1 MNLKER
7 MLIMPLVNTKKM
19 FEDAYKGK
27 YAVGAFNVD
36 ILTQCQAV
44 LEAAEECNSPV
55 ILSFSSGSRDFFHP
69 GNIKDIL
76 LIAAK
81 DIHIPWAI
89 HLDHGKNFEICKAC
103 IDEGFTSVMIDASAY
118 DFEENVRITKEVVEY
133 ARAHGVTVE
142 GELGPCSKKDDPRFK
157 KYTDPEM
164 VVEFVKRTGVD
175 SLAVSMGTCHGLAK
189 FQPDEVPTLQFDLI
203 EEVEKLLPGFP
214 LVLHGSSSIPDE
226 YLNIFNNYGGELK
239 GTKGVPEELLRQ
251 VAQTAVC
258 KINIGTDFRVAFVG
272 GLRKSLSEI
281 KDKFEPR
288 NFLVPAREQC
298 KKLVKEK
305 LSNVFQSSGKVINI

>member
-1 MNLKER
+1 
-7 MLIMPLVNTKKM
+7 MPLVNTKQM
-19 FEDAYKGK
+19 FKDAYEGK

-36 ILTQCQAV
+36 ILTQCQAA
-44 LEAAEECNSPV
+44 LEAAEECNSPI

-69 GNIKDIL
+69 GNIRDIL

-89 HLDHGKNFEICKAC
+89 HLDHGKSFEVCKSC

-118 DFEENVRITKEVVEY
+118 DFEENVRITKQVVEY
-133 ARAHGVTVE
+133 AHAHGATVE
-142 GELGPCSKKDDPRFK
+142 GELGPCSRKDDPRFK
-157 KYTDPEM
+157 KFTDPEM
-164 VVEFVKRTGVD
+164 VKEFVERTGVD
-175 SLAVSMGTCHGLAK
+175 SLAVSMGTKHGLAK
-189 FQPDEVPTLQFDLI
+189 FEEGEEVTLQFDLI
-203 EEVEKLLPGFP
+203 DEVARLLPGFP

-226 YLNIFNNYGGELK
+226 YLHIFNDYGGELK
-239 GTKGVPEELLRQ
+239 GTKGVPEALLRK
-251 VAQTAVC
+251 VAKTAVC

-272 GLRKSLSEI
+272 GLRKSLTEI

-288 NFLVPAREQC
+288 NFLVPARELS

-305 LSNVFQSSGKVINI
+305 LSNVFQSSNKVSRI